1 MTDLI
6 VVEKAG
12 ERISVHPATLGEH
25 QRAGWSISADQAN
38 TSALA
43 IDVAFGGALRT
54 DGPTVAEYV
63 ERGYLAVNYPPE
75 GYASRSTAE
84 EIAAAIA
91 AQQAPAGG
99 GNEGSDGPVSETPDG
114 IPTPIPEDWETMH
127 HTKQISLAKALA
139 GDFTAPEGQTM
150 TEKAKSIIL
159 AAVTDRANPPAK

>member
-25 QRAGWSISADQAN
+25 QRVGWAVSADQTD
-38 TSALA
+38 TSAA
-43 IDVAFGGALRT
+43 GINAASDGTLRT

-99 GNEGSDGPVSETPDG
+99 GNDGSGSPASETPDG
-114 IPTPIPEDWETMH
+114 IPTPIPDDWEAMH

-139 GDFTAPEGQTM
+139 GDFTAPAGQTM